1 MQDAPRPLAAT
12 SLVLWCPY
20 TAYKGQPQGTGGSQ
34 IRFYDLLARAIV
46 PCPLTHAQAWSWAHS
61 TCWENSLPHPNTVV
75 LQMLPKILSIFIIGI
90 TTAPESFPFIYHLFG
105 QQRAQ
110 MQGIQWL
117 LHFTPVKRSTEAE
130 ITCPAENQLW
140 D

>member
-1 MQDAPRPLAAT
+1 
-12 SLVLWCPY
+12 
-20 TAYKGQPQGTGGSQ
+20 
-34 IRFYDLLARAIV
+34 
-46 PCPLTHAQAWSWAHS
+46 
-61 TCWENSLPHPNTVV
+61 
-75 LQMLPKILSIFIIGI
+75 MLPKILSIFIIGI
-90 TTAPESFPFIYHLFG
+90 TAPESLPFIYHLFG

-110 MQGIQWL
+110 MQGMQWL